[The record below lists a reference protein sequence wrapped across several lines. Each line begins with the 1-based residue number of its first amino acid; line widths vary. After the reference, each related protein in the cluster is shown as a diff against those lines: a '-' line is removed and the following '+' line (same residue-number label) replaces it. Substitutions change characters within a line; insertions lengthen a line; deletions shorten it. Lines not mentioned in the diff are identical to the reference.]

1 MAINTVAV
9 KKTPARQRQIK
20 ENGKLSLSRETEI
33 KHSISNRIKKGSK
46 GRLIWRNFSFT
57 TLKFLFRK
65 KSIIIFQGAKCISKN
80 IIQFVHKIEF
90 HSYNHDNVSFIE
102 RIKPF

>member
-33 KHSISNRIKKGSK
+33 KHSISNRIKKRSK
-46 GRLIWRNFSFT
+46 GRLIWWYFSFT
-57 TLKFLFRK
+57 TLKFLLRK
-65 KSIIIFQGAKCISKN
+65 KFIIIFQGAKCIS
-80 IIQFVHKIEF
+80 
-90 HSYNHDNVSFIE
+90 
-102 RIKPF
+102 